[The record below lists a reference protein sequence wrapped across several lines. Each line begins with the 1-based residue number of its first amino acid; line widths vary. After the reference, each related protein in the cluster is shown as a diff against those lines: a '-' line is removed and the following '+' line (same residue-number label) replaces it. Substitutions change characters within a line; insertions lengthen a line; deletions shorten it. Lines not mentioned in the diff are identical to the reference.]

1 MYKTSRKA
9 ESAFSRRGKDIIR
22 SRRANRMADQQRQ
35 LSIKQ
40 NELDMEQLYLIENL
54 SSDIIENGNDQYFL
68 VGKYLEMYFG
78 NPNTKENVELS
89 EQDIQEIDSRIP
101 EGDKKKRFIQHGINP
116 TIRKIL
122 YFTLVMTVIAATI
135 VPVQGKCNEC
145 CRRKRAA
152 NQHNWQK
159 PFKKFIPTRW
169 CY

>member
-9 ESAFSRRGKDIIR
+9 ESAFSQRGKDIIR
-22 SRRANRMADQQRQ
+22 SRRANRIADQQRQ

-40 NELDMEQLYLIENL
+40 NELNMEQLYLIEDL
-54 SSDIIENGNDQYFL
+54 TTSIIENGNDEYFL
-68 VGKYLEMYFG
+68 LGKYLEMYFA
-78 NPNTKENVELS
+78 NPNLELTEEEIKEIETK
-89 EQDIQEIDSRIP
+89 IP